1 MNNGHA
7 NLKRVMKNTFTRVPI
22 DSSTEAFVDTK

>member
-1 MNNGHA
+1 MNNGHV
-7 NLKRVMKNTFTRVPI
+7 NFKQVMKNTFYKGI